1 MGKLKGII
9 QFTGQL
15 DGLSFYEMNGK
26 IVVRKTGGFDGDKI
40 KNDGNYARVR
50 ENSSEFAHC
59 AEMGKYFRN
68 SLQPYLK
75 QLHIPYV
82 HNRVL
87 GLFQELSR
95 LDLVSVRGKRSVING
110 LKSVEAK
117 GVIAGFEFDKNLPF
131 DAVFPFTY
139 AVDLLEG
146 NLVVPNFSARL
157 IKKVPGATHIHLRF
171 IVVGLDFEQ
180 PTTFVQN
187 SSDVQTVFLED
198 TTKTDLE
205 FSCALPESPN
215 VFGLLHL
222 EFFQRVNAVDYDLQ
236 AGGLKIVGVFSNV

>member
-40 KNDGNYARVR
+40 KNDANYTRVR

-87 GLFQELSR
+87 GLFQEISR
-95 LDLVSVRGKRSVING
+95 LDLVSARGKRSVING
-110 LKSVEAK
+110 LQTVEAK
-117 GVIAGFEFDKNLPF
+117 RVIERFEFDKNQSF
-131 DAVFPFTY
+131 DTVFPFTY

-146 NLVVPNFSARL
+146 NLTVPNFSSSL
-157 IKKVPGATHIHLRF
+157 LKKVTSATHVNLQF
-171 IVVGLDFEQ
+171 IVAGLDFEHQ
-180 PTTFVQN
+180 SSFVQN
-187 SSDVQTVFLED
+187 SSNKITISLQDATEA
-198 TTKTDLE
+198 DLE

-215 VFGLLHL
+215 VFVLLHL
-222 EFFQRVNAVDYDLQ
+222 EFFQRVNDVDYDLQ
-236 AGGLKIVGVFSNV
+236 EGALKIVGFR

>member
-9 QFTGQL
+9 QFTGQI

-26 IVVRKTGGFDGDKI
+26 IIVRKTGGFDGEKI
-40 KNDGNYARVR
+40 KNDANYARVR

-87 GLFQELSR
+87 GLFQEISR
-95 LDLVSVRGKRSVING
+95 LDLVSARGKRSVING
-110 LKSVEAK
+110 LQTVEAK
-117 GVIAGFEFDKNLPF
+117 RVIERFEFDKNQSF
-131 DAVFPFTY
+131 DTVFPFTY

-146 NLVVPNFSARL
+146 NLTVPNFSSSL
-157 IKKVPGATHIHLRF
+157 LKKVTSATHVNLQF
-171 IVVGLDFEQ
+171 IVAGLDFEHQ
-180 PTTFVQN
+180 NSFIQN
-187 SSDVQTVFLED
+187 SSNKITLSLQNATEA
-198 TTKTDLE
+198 DLE
-205 FSCALPESPN
+205 FNCALPESPN
-215 VFGLLHL
+215 VFVLLHL
-222 EFFQRVNAVDYDLQ
+222 EFFQRVNDVDYDLQ
-236 AGGLKIVGVFSNV
+236 AGGLKIVGFR

>member
-9 QFTGQL
+9 QFTGQI

-26 IVVRKTGGFDGDKI
+26 IIVRKTGGFDGEKI
-40 KNDGNYARVR
+40 KNDTNYVRVR
-50 ENSSEFAHC
+50 ENSREFAHC

-87 GLFQELSR
+87 GLFQEISR
-95 LDLVSVRGKRSVING
+95 LDLVSARGKRSVING
-110 LKSVEAK
+110 LQSVEAK
-117 GVIAGFEFDKNLPF
+117 EVIERFEFNKNLSF

-146 NLVVPNFSARL
+146 NLTVPNFNSRL
-157 IKKVPGATHIHLRF
+157 LKKVPHTTHATLQL
-171 IVVGLDFEQ
+171 IVVGLDFEHQ
-180 PTTFVQN
+180 SSFVQN
-187 SSDVQTVFLED
+187 CSNKITISLQDATEAN
-198 TTKTDLE
+198 LE
-205 FSCALPESPN
+205 FNCALPESPN
-215 VFGLLHL
+215 VFGLLYL

-236 AGGLKIVGVFSNV
+236 AGALKIVGFR

>member
-9 QFTGQL
+9 QFTGQI
-15 DGLSFYEMNGK
+15 DGLSFYDMNGK
-26 IVVRKTGGFDGDKI
+26 IIVRKTGGFDGDKI
-40 KNDGNYARVR
+40 KNDANYTRVR

-95 LDLVSVRGKRSVING
+95 LDLVSARGKRSVING
-110 LKSVEAK
+110 LQTVEAK
-117 GVIAGFEFDKNLPF
+117 KVIERFEFDKNQSF
-131 DAVFPFTY
+131 DSFFPFTY
-139 AVDLLEG
+139 AADLLEG
-146 NLVVPNFSARL
+146 NLIVSNFSSSL
-157 IKKVPGATHIHLRF
+157 LKKVTSATHVNLQF
-171 IVVGLDFEQ
+171 IVAGLDFEHQ
-180 PTTFVQN
+180 SSFVQN
-187 SSDVQTVFLED
+187 CSNKITLSLQNATEA
-198 TTKTDLE
+198 DLE

-215 VFGLLHL
+215 VFVLLHL

-236 AGGLKIVGVFSNV
+236 AGALKIVGFR

>member
-1 MGKLKGII
+1 MGKLKGIL
-9 QFTGQL
+9 QFTGQI

-26 IVVRKTGGFDGDKI
+26 IIVRKTGGFDGEKI
-40 KNDGNYARVR
+40 KNDTNYVRVR

-87 GLFQELSR
+87 GLFQEISR

-110 LKSVEAK
+110 LQSVEAK
-117 GVIAGFEFDKNLPF
+117 KVIERFEFDKNLSF

-146 NLVVPNFSARL
+146 NLIVSNFNSRL
-157 IKKVPGATHIHLRF
+157 LKKVPHATHATLQL
-171 IVVGLDFEQ
+171 IVAGLDFEHQ
-180 PTTFVQN
+180 SSFVQN
-187 SSDVQTVFLED
+187 CSNKITISLQDATEA
-198 TTKTDLE
+198 DLE
-205 FSCALPESPN
+205 FNCALPESPN
-215 VFGLLHL
+215 VFGLLYL

-236 AGGLKIVGVFSNV
+236 AGALKIVGFQ

>member
-26 IVVRKTGGFDGDKI
+26 IIVRKTGGFDGEKI
-40 KNDGNYARVR
+40 KNDTNYVRVR

-95 LDLVSVRGKRSVING
+95 LDLVSARGKRSVING
-110 LKSVEAK
+110 LQSVEAK
-117 GVIAGFEFDKNLPF
+117 RVIERFEFNKNLSF

-146 NLVVPNFSARL
+146 NLIVSNFNSRL
-157 IKKVPGATHIHLRF
+157 LKKVPHATHATLQL
-171 IVVGLDFEQ
+171 IVVGLDFEHQ
-180 PTTFVQN
+180 NSFVQN
-187 SSDVQTVFLED
+187 SSNKITLSLQNATEA
-198 TTKTDLE
+198 DLE
-205 FSCALPESPN
+205 FNCALPESPN
-215 VFGLLHL
+215 VFVLLHL

-236 AGGLKIVGVFSNV
+236 AGALKIVGFR

>member
-1 MGKLKGII
+1 MGKLKGIV

-26 IVVRKTGGFDGDKI
+26 IIVRKTGGFDGEKI
-40 KNDGNYARVR
+40 KNDANYARVR

-95 LDLVSVRGKRSVING
+95 LDVVSVRGKRSVING
-110 LKSVEAK
+110 LQSVEAK
-117 GVIAGFEFDKNLPF
+117 EVIERFEFDKNLSF
-131 DAVFPFTY
+131 DSVFPFTY
-139 AVDLLEG
+139 AADLLEG
-146 NLVVPNFSARL
+146 NLTVPNFNASL
-157 IKKVPGATHIHLRF
+157 LKKVTSATHVNLQF
-171 IVVGLDFEQ
+171 IVAGLDFEHQ
-180 PTTFVQN
+180 SSFVQN
-187 SSDVQTVFLED
+187 SSNKITLSLQDATEA
-198 TTKTDLE
+198 DLE
-205 FSCALPESPN
+205 FNCALPQSPT
-215 VFGLLHL
+215 VFYLLYL
-222 EFFQRVNAVDYDLQ
+222 EFFQRVNAVDYYLQ
-236 AGGLKIVGVFSNV
+236 AGALKIVGFR

>member
-9 QFTGQL
+9 QFTGKL
-15 DGLSFYEMNGK
+15 DGLSFYEVNGK

-40 KNDGNYARVR
+40 KTDANYARVR

-87 GLFQELSR
+87 GLFQQLSR
-95 LDLVSVRGKRSVING
+95 LDVVSARGKRSVING
-110 LKSVEAK
+110 LQTVEAK
-117 GVIAGFEFDKNLPF
+117 RVIERFEFNKNLSF
-131 DAVFPFTY
+131 DTVFPFTY

-146 NLVVPNFSARL
+146 NLIVSNFNSRL
-157 IKKVPGATHIHLRF
+157 LKKVPHTTHTTLQLV
-171 IVVGLDFEQ
+171 VVGLDFEHQ
-180 PTTFVQN
+180 NSFVQN
-187 SSDVQTVFLED
+187 SSNKITLSLQNATAV
-198 TTKTDLE
+198 DLE

-215 VFGLLHL
+215 VFVLLHL

-236 AGGLKIVGVFSNV
+236 AGALKIVGFR

>member
-1 MGKLKGII
+1 MGKFKGII
-9 QFTGQL
+9 QFTGQI

-40 KNDGNYARVR
+40 KNDANYTRVR

-87 GLFQELSR
+87 GLFQEISR
-95 LDLVSVRGKRSVING
+95 LDLVSARGKRSVING
-110 LKSVEAK
+110 LQKVEAK
-117 GVIAGFEFDKNLPF
+117 RVIECFEFDKNLSF

-146 NLVVPNFSARL
+146 NLTVPNFNSSL
-157 IKKVPGATHIHLRF
+157 LKKVTSATHVNLQF
-171 IVVGLDFEQ
+171 VVVGLDFEH
-180 PTTFVQN
+180 PSSFIQN
-187 SSDVQTVFLED
+187 SSSKITLSLQDATEA
-198 TTKTDLE
+198 DLE
-205 FSCALPESPN
+205 FNCALPESPT
-215 VFGLLHL
+215 VFGLLYL
-222 EFFQRVNAVDYDLQ
+222 EFFQRVNDVDYDLQ
-236 AGGLKIVGVFSNV
+236 EGALKIVGFR

>member
-40 KNDGNYARVR
+40 KNDANYTRVR

-59 AEMGKYFRN
+59 AEKGKYFRN

-87 GLFQELSR
+87 GLFQEISR
-95 LDLVSVRGKRSVING
+95 LDLVSARGKRSVING
-110 LKSVEAK
+110 LQTVEAK
-117 GVIAGFEFDKNLPF
+117 KVIERFEFDKNLSF

-146 NLVVPNFSARL
+146 NLTVPNFNSRL
-157 IKKVPGATHIHLRF
+157 LKKVPHTTHATLQL
-171 IVVGLDFEQ
+171 IVVGLDFEHQ
-180 PTTFVQN
+180 NSFVQN
-187 SSDVQTVFLED
+187 SSNKITLSLQDATEA
-198 TTKTDLE
+198 DLE
-205 FSCALPESPN
+205 FNCALPESPT
-215 VFGLLHL
+215 VFYLLYL

-236 AGGLKIVGVFSNV
+236 AGALKIVGFR

>member
-1 MGKLKGII
+1 MGKLKGIV

-26 IVVRKTGGFDGDKI
+26 IIVRKTGGFDGDKI
-40 KNDGNYARVR
+40 KTDANYARVR

-87 GLFQELSR
+87 SLFQELSR
-95 LDLVSVRGKRSVING
+95 LDLVSARGKRSVING
-110 LKSVEAK
+110 LQTAEAK
-117 GVIAGFEFDKNLPF
+117 EVIERFEFDKNLSF

-146 NLVVPNFSARL
+146 NLIVSNFNASL
-157 IKKVPGATHIHLRF
+157 LKKVTSATHVNLQF
-171 IVVGLDFEQ
+171 VVVGLDFEH
-180 PTTFVQN
+180 QN
-187 SSDVQTVFLED
+187 SFIQNCSDKITLSLQDATEA
-198 TTKTDLE
+198 DLE
-205 FSCALPESPN
+205 FSCALTESPT
-215 VFGLLHL
+215 VFGLLYL

-236 AGGLKIVGVFSNV
+236 TRALKIVGFQ

>member
-1 MGKLKGII
+1 MGKLKGIV

-26 IVVRKTGGFDGDKI
+26 IIVRKTGGFDGDKI
-40 KNDGNYARVR
+40 KNDANYTRVR

-59 AEMGKYFRN
+59 AEKGKYFRN

-87 GLFQELSR
+87 GLFQEISR
-95 LDLVSVRGKRSVING
+95 LDLVSARGKRSVING
-110 LKSVEAK
+110 LQTVEAK
-117 GVIAGFEFDKNLPF
+117 KVIERFEFDKNLSF

-146 NLVVPNFSARL
+146 NLTVPNFNSRL
-157 IKKVPGATHIHLRF
+157 LKKVPHTTHATLQL
-171 IVVGLDFEQ
+171 IVVGLDFEHQ
-180 PTTFVQN
+180 NSYIQN
-187 SSDVQTVFLED
+187 SSSKITLSLQDATE
-198 TTKTDLE
+198 TDLE
-205 FSCALPESPN
+205 FSCALPESPT
-215 VFGLLHL
+215 VFGLLYL
-222 EFFQRVNAVDYDLQ
+222 EFFQRVNTVDYDLQ
-236 AGGLKIVGVFSNV
+236 AGGLKIVGFR

>member
-9 QFTGQL
+9 QFTGQI

-26 IVVRKTGGFDGDKI
+26 IIVRKTGGFDGDKI
-40 KNDGNYARVR
+40 KNDANYTRVR

-87 GLFQELSR
+87 GLFQEISR
-95 LDLVSVRGKRSVING
+95 LDLVSARGKRSVING
-110 LKSVEAK
+110 LQTVEAK
-117 GVIAGFEFDKNLPF
+117 KVIERFEFNKNLSF
-131 DAVFPFTY
+131 DAVFPFTF

-146 NLVVPNFSARL
+146 NLIVSNFNSRL
-157 IKKVPGATHIHLRF
+157 LKKVPHATHATLQL
-171 IVVGLDFEQ
+171 IVVGLDFEHQ
-180 PTTFVQN
+180 NSFIQN
-187 SSDVQTVFLED
+187 SSNKITISLQDATE
-198 TTKTDLE
+198 TDLE
-205 FSCALPESPN
+205 FSCLIPQSRV
-215 VFGLLHL
+215 VFGLLYL

-236 AGGLKIVGVFSNV
+236 AGALKIVGFR

>member
-9 QFTGQL
+9 QFTGQI

-26 IVVRKTGGFDGDKI
+26 IIVRKTGGFDGDKI
-40 KNDGNYARVR
+40 KNDANYTRVR

-87 GLFQELSR
+87 GLFQEISR
-95 LDLVSVRGKRSVING
+95 LDLVSARGKRSVING
-110 LKSVEAK
+110 LQTVEAK
-117 GVIAGFEFDKNLPF
+117 RVIERFEFNKNLSF
-131 DAVFPFTY
+131 DAVFPFTF

-146 NLVVPNFSARL
+146 NLIVSTFNSSL
-157 IKKVPGATHIHLRF
+157 LKKVTSATHVNLQF
-171 IVVGLDFEQ
+171 IVAGLDFEHRNS
-180 PTTFVQN
+180 FIQN
-187 SSDVQTVFLED
+187 SSNKITLSLQNATEA
-198 TTKTDLE
+198 DLE

-215 VFGLLHL
+215 VFVLLHL
-222 EFFQRVNAVDYDLQ
+222 EFFQCVNAVDYDLQ
-236 AGGLKIVGVFSNV
+236 VGGLKIVGFR

>member
-9 QFTGQL
+9 QFTGQI

-26 IVVRKTGGFDGDKI
+26 IIVRKTGGFDGEKI
-40 KNDGNYARVR
+40 KNDTNYVRVR

-95 LDLVSVRGKRSVING
+95 LDLVSARGKRSVING
-110 LKSVEAK
+110 LQSIEVKE
-117 GVIAGFEFDKNLPF
+117 VIERFEFDKNLSF

-146 NLVVPNFSARL
+146 NLIVSNFNSRL
-157 IKKVPGATHIHLRF
+157 LKKVPHTTHATLQL
-171 IVVGLDFEQ
+171 IVVGLDFEHQ
-180 PTTFVQN
+180 NSFIQN
-187 SSDVQTVFLED
+187 SSNKITLSLQDATEA
-198 TTKTDLE
+198 DLE
-205 FSCALPESPN
+205 FNCALPESPT
-215 VFGLLHL
+215 VFYLLYL

-236 AGGLKIVGVFSNV
+236 AGGLKIVGFR

>member
-26 IVVRKTGGFDGDKI
+26 IIVRKTGGFDGDKI
-40 KNDGNYARVR
+40 KNDANYVRVR

-82 HNRVL
+82 HNRIL
-87 GLFQELSR
+87 GLFQEISR
-95 LDLVSVRGKRSVING
+95 LDLVSARGKRSVING
-110 LKSVEAK
+110 LQSVEAK
-117 GVIAGFEFDKNLPF
+117 EVIERFEFNKNLSF

-146 NLVVPNFSARL
+146 NLIVSNFNSRL
-157 IKKVPGATHIHLRF
+157 LRKC
-171 IVVGLDFEQ
+171 LM
-180 PTTFVQN
+180 
-187 SSDVQTVFLED
+187 
-198 TTKTDLE
+198 
-205 FSCALPESPN
+205 
-215 VFGLLHL
+215 LLML
-222 EFFQRVNAVDYDLQ
+222 LYNL
-236 AGGLKIVGVFSNV
+236 

>member
-9 QFTGQL
+9 QFTGQI

-40 KNDGNYARVR
+40 KNDANYTRVR

-95 LDLVSVRGKRSVING
+95 LDLVSARGKRSVING
-110 LKSVEAK
+110 LQTVEAK
-117 GVIAGFEFDKNLPF
+117 RVIERFEFDKNQSF
-131 DAVFPFTY
+131 DTVFPFTY

-146 NLVVPNFSARL
+146 NLTVPNFSSSL
-157 IKKVPGATHIHLRF
+157 LKKVTSATHVNLQF
-171 IVVGLDFEQ
+171 IVAGLDFEHQ
-180 PTTFVQN
+180 SSFVQN
-187 SSDVQTVFLED
+187 CSNKITISLQDATEAN
-198 TTKTDLE
+198 LE
-205 FSCALPESPN
+205 FNCALPESPN
-215 VFGLLHL
+215 VFGLLYL

-236 AGGLKIVGVFSNV
+236 AGALKIVGFR

>member
-9 QFTGQL
+9 QFTGQI

-26 IVVRKTGGFDGDKI
+26 IIVRKTGGFDGEKI
-40 KNDGNYARVR
+40 KNDTNYVRVR

-95 LDLVSVRGKRSVING
+95 LDLVSARGKRSVING
-110 LKSVEAK
+110 LQTVEAK
-117 GVIAGFEFDKNLPF
+117 RVIERFEFDKNLSF

-146 NLVVPNFSARL
+146 NLIVSNFNSRL
-157 IKKVPGATHIHLRF
+157 LKKVPHATHATLQL
-171 IVVGLDFEQ
+171 IVVGLDFEHQ
-180 PTTFVQN
+180 NSFVQN
-187 SSDVQTVFLED
+187 SSNKITLSLQNATEA
-198 TTKTDLE
+198 DLE
-205 FSCALPESPN
+205 FNCALPESPN
-215 VFGLLHL
+215 VFGLLYL

-236 AGGLKIVGVFSNV
+236 AGGLKIVGFR

>member
-9 QFTGQL
+9 QFTGQI

-26 IVVRKTGGFDGDKI
+26 IIVRKTGGFDGEKI
-40 KNDGNYARVR
+40 KNDANYARVR

-95 LDLVSVRGKRSVING
+95 LDVVSVRGKRSVING
-110 LKSVEAK
+110 LQSVEAK
-117 GVIAGFEFDKNLPF
+117 EVIERFEFDKNLSF
-131 DAVFPFTY
+131 DSVFPFTY
-139 AVDLLEG
+139 AADLLEG
-146 NLVVPNFSARL
+146 NLTVPNFNASL
-157 IKKVPGATHIHLRF
+157 LKKVTSATHVNLQF
-171 IVVGLDFEQ
+171 IVAGLDFEHQ
-180 PTTFVQN
+180 SSFVQN
-187 SSDVQTVFLED
+187 SSNKITLSLQDATEA
-198 TTKTDLE
+198 DLE
-205 FSCALPESPN
+205 FNCALPQSPT
-215 VFGLLHL
+215 VFYLLYL
-222 EFFQRVNAVDYDLQ
+222 EFFQRVNAVDYYLQ
-236 AGGLKIVGVFSNV
+236 AGALKIVGFR

>member
-9 QFTGQL
+9 QFTGQI

-26 IVVRKTGGFDGDKI
+26 IIVRKTGGFDGEKI
-40 KNDGNYARVR
+40 KNDANYARVR

-87 GLFQELSR
+87 GLFQEISR
-95 LDLVSVRGKRSVING
+95 LDLVSARGKRSVING
-110 LKSVEAK
+110 LQSVEAK
-117 GVIAGFEFDKNLPF
+117 EVIERFEFNKNLSF
-131 DAVFPFTY
+131 FAFFPFTY

-146 NLVVPNFSARL
+146 NLIVSNFNSRL
-157 IKKVPGATHIHLRF
+157 LKKVPHATHATLQL
-171 IVVGLDFEQ
+171 IVVGLDFEHQ
-180 PTTFVQN
+180 SSFIQN
-187 SSDVQTVFLED
+187 SSNKITISLQDATE
-198 TTKTDLE
+198 TDLE

-236 AGGLKIVGVFSNV
+236 AGGLKIVGFR

>member
-1 MGKLKGII
+1 MGKLKGIV

-26 IVVRKTGGFDGDKI
+26 IIVRKTGGFDGDKI
-40 KNDGNYARVR
+40 KNDANYTRVR

-59 AEMGKYFRN
+59 AEKGKYFRN

-87 GLFQELSR
+87 GLFQEISR
-95 LDLVSVRGKRSVING
+95 LDLVSARGKRSVING
-110 LKSVEAK
+110 LQTVEAK
-117 GVIAGFEFDKNLPF
+117 KVIERFEFDKNLSF

-146 NLVVPNFSARL
+146 NLIVSNFNSRL
-157 IKKVPGATHIHLRF
+157 LKKVPHATHATLQL
-171 IVVGLDFEQ
+171 IVVGLDFEHQ
-180 PTTFVQN
+180 NSYIQN
-187 SSDVQTVFLED
+187 SSSKITLSLQDATE
-198 TTKTDLE
+198 TDLE
-205 FSCALPESPN
+205 FSCALPESPT
-215 VFGLLHL
+215 VFGLLYL

-236 AGGLKIVGVFSNV
+236 AGGLKIVGFR

>member
-1 MGKLKGII
+1 MGKLKGIV

-26 IVVRKTGGFDGDKI
+26 IIVRKTGGFDGDKI
-40 KNDGNYARVR
+40 KNDANYTRVR

-59 AEMGKYFRN
+59 AEKGKYFRN

-95 LDLVSVRGKRSVING
+95 LDLVSARGKRSVING
-110 LKSVEAK
+110 LQKVEAK
-117 GVIAGFEFDKNLPF
+117 RVIECFEFDKNLSF

-146 NLVVPNFSARL
+146 NLTVPNFNSSL
-157 IKKVPGATHIHLRF
+157 LKKVTSATHVNLQF
-171 IVVGLDFEQ
+171 VVVGLDFEH
-180 PTTFVQN
+180 PSSFIQN
-187 SSDVQTVFLED
+187 SSSKITLSLQDATEA
-198 TTKTDLE
+198 DLE
-205 FSCALPESPN
+205 FNCALPESPT
-215 VFGLLHL
+215 VFGLLYL
-222 EFFQRVNAVDYDLQ
+222 EFFQRVNDVDYDLQ
-236 AGGLKIVGVFSNV
+236 EGALKIVGFR

>member
-9 QFTGQL
+9 QFTGQI

-26 IVVRKTGGFDGDKI
+26 IIVRKTGGFDGKKI
-40 KNDGNYARVR
+40 KNDANYARVR

-95 LDLVSVRGKRSVING
+95 LDLVSARGKRSVING
-110 LKSVEAK
+110 LQSVEAK
-117 GVIAGFEFDKNLPF
+117 EVIERFEFNKNLSF

-146 NLVVPNFSARL
+146 NLIVSNFNSRL
-157 IKKVPGATHIHLRF
+157 LKKVPHATHATLQL
-171 IVVGLDFEQ
+171 IVVGLDFEHQ
-180 PTTFVQN
+180 SSFVQN
-187 SSDVQTVFLED
+187 CSNKITISLQDATE
-198 TTKTDLE
+198 TDLE
-205 FSCALPESPN
+205 FSCLIPQSRV

-236 AGGLKIVGVFSNV
+236 AGGLKIVGFR

>member
-40 KNDGNYARVR
+40 KNDANYARVR

-87 GLFQELSR
+87 GLFQEISR
-95 LDLVSVRGKRSVING
+95 LDLVSARGKRSVING
-110 LKSVEAK
+110 LQSVEAK
-117 GVIAGFEFDKNLPF
+117 KVIERFEFDKNLSF

-146 NLVVPNFSARL
+146 NLIVSNFNSRL
-157 IKKVPGATHIHLRF
+157 LKKVPHATHATLQL
-171 IVVGLDFEQ
+171 IVVGLDFEHQ
-180 PTTFVQN
+180 NLFIQN
-187 SSDVQTVFLED
+187 SSNKITLSLQNATEA
-198 TTKTDLE
+198 DLE

-215 VFGLLHL
+215 VFVLLHL

-236 AGGLKIVGVFSNV
+236 AGALKIVGFQ